1 MPRLRTHLAI
11 LAVCLAAASNARA
24 QTASD
29 VRSVKGPA
37 VSSTVL
43 VAPPATTPPPAPD
56 SKAPAPSGVDKA
68 SPQWPKILPQSEPPP
83 LINGWKKEDVD
94 LARAQCAAV
103 LAKIAAVTT
112 PVDPLKDGECGAV
125 APVELS
131 SIGTAPKVA
140 IHPPAIVTCDMV
152 VALDKWL
159 KTDVQPA
166 ARSLL
171 GAPINRIDVMSSY
184 SCRMAYGRKRNK
196 LSEHGRA
203 NALDIRALTTERGE
217 TVEILADWGMTE
229 RDIKAQIAAAK
240 AEEQRKEV
248 AAKRDAEIRE
258 AERAAAAAK
267 SESAKTATAPKESTI
282 GAYAAPHLLRGAII
296 DQNSNVAGGAS
307 VPSLAV
313 APRSRL
319 GGPKEPP
326 ALSHTANPD
335 KPKERFLRRI
345 HASACQTFA
354 TSLGPE
360 SNDSHRNHFHVDLAE
375 RGSGKFCE

>member
-1 MPRLRTHLAI
+1 MPRFSTSATALAI
-11 LAVCLAAASNARA
+11 CLAVASNARA
-24 QTASD
+24 QTATD
-29 VRSVKGPA
+29 GRTVKAPA

-43 VAPPATTPPPAPD
+43 VAPPAAPPLAAPD
-56 SKAPAPSGVDKA
+56 SKSPAPSGIDKA
-68 SPQWPKILPQSEPPP
+68 SPQWPRVLPQAEPPA

-103 LAKIAAVTT
+103 LAKISAVTT
-112 PVDPLKDGECGAV
+112 PVDPLNDGECGAM

-131 SIGTAPKVA
+131 SIGTAPKVT
-140 IHPPAIVTCDMV
+140 INPPAIVTCDMV

-171 GAPINRIDVMSSY
+171 GSPIARIDVMSSY

-203 NALDIRALTTERGE
+203 RAIDIRALITERGE
-217 TVEILADWGMTE
+217 TVDILGDWGMTE

-240 AEEQRKEV
+240 AEEQRKAA

-258 AERAAAAAK
+258 AERVAAASKSEAAK
-267 SESAKTATAPKESTI
+267 SATAPKDSTI
-282 GAYAAPHLLRGAII
+282 GAFAAPQILRGTIGE
-296 DQNSNVAGGAS
+296 QNSNGAGS
-307 VPSLAV
+307 TTLPSLAV

-326 ALSHTANPD
+326 VLSHTANPN

-345 HASACQTFA
+345 HGSACQTFA
-354 TSLGPE
+354 TILGPE
-360 SNDSHRNHFHVDLAE
+360 SNDSHRDHFHVDLAE
-375 RGSGKFCE
+375 RSSGKFCE

>member
-1 MPRLRTHLAI
+1 MPRPCTLVSFLVIGLT
-11 LAVCLAAASNARA
+11 VASSARA
-24 QTASD
+24 QTPSD
-29 VRSVKGPA
+29 VRTSKGPA

-43 VAPPATTPPPAPD
+43 TAPPAVPPPAPAD
-56 SKAPAPSGVDKA
+56 NKAPATSGVDKT
-68 SPQWPKILPQSEPPP
+68 SPQWPKVLPQSEPPA

-103 LAKIAAVTT
+103 LAKISAVTT

-131 SIGTAPKVA
+131 SIGTAPKVT
-140 IHPPAIVTCDMV
+140 INPPAIVTCDMV

-171 GAPINRIDVMSSY
+171 GSPIARIDVMSSY

-203 NALDIRALTTERGE
+203 QAIDIRALITERGE

-240 AEEQRKEV
+240 AEEQRKEA
-248 AAKRDAEIRE
+248 AAKREAELRE
-258 AERAAAAAK
+258 AERTAAAAK
-267 SESAKTATAPKESTI
+267 SEAAKTATTPKESSI
-282 GAYAAPHLLRGAII
+282 GAYAVPQLLRGTISE
-296 DQNSNVAGGAS
+296 QNSNLTGGAS
-307 VPSLAV
+307 LPSLAV

-326 ALSHTANPD
+326 KLSSTADPSR
-335 KPKERFLRRI
+335 PKERFLRRI
-345 HASACQTFA
+345 HGSACQTFA
-354 TSLGPE
+354 TILGPE